1 MNQLTSSSEL
11 VSKVTFAYDEGDFS
25 DSGLSQNISPVQHD
39 TTNIGASYVAG
50 RGNLTSTKRW
60 DVTQPTN
67 GAAAITTAALKC
79 NTAGSVVAKIT
90 PWDGT
95 YRPEGFRLS
104 LRSVGRRGGCV
115 RSSQRACVRFGVL
128 DLAEA
133 TSAFFSFVGA
143 KCL

>member
-67 GAAAITTAALKC
+67 GAAAITTATLKY

-95 YRPEGFRLS
+95 NRPDGVRLS
-104 LRSVGRRGGCV
+104 LRSAGGTRDACGPVEERAWVPVGVSTIGIYGNCGGGNGRV
-115 RSSQRACVRFGVL
+115 
-128 DLAEA
+128 
-133 TSAFFSFVGA
+133 
-143 KCL
+143 